1 MGLLHNFHE
10 NNVEIPSQEEIIFDI
25 EDEKPDSNA
34 SVNITPIYITPVK
47 STISKIA
54 ARTNTPNTTNAS
66 TTFSTLNTVTAPT
79 SKVPPSTSSTPN
91 HITSASS
98 ANTLLCKRK
107 LVDNVAPATKED
119 SSTNKKR
126 YVAAEKRDDAIRI
139 NDTMAKIAA
148 SDMEAR
154 KSYLDKKIELY
165 KRQVNATIT
174 YQEKMLEL
182 QEQTVQMQQIQV
194 EYLGKLLD
202 SFQTKITSPHKFNFN
217 VT

>member
-1 MGLLHNFHE
+1 MGFLQNFHE
-10 NNVEIPSQEEIIFDI
+10 NNVETPSQEEIIFDI
-25 EDEKPDSNA
+25 EDENPDSNA
-34 SVNITPIYITPVK
+34 SVNTSVHITPVK
-47 STISKIA
+47 SSISKIA
-54 ARTNTPNTTNAS
+54 ARTNTPNTTNVS
-66 TTFSTLNTVTAPT
+66 TTFSTPNTVTTPT

-91 HITSASS
+91 HIASASS
-98 ANTLLCKRK
+98 ANTLVCKRK

-126 YVAAEKRDDAIRI
+126 YVAAEKREDAIRI

-182 QEQTVQMQQIQV
+182 QEQTLLMQKIQV

-202 SFQTKITSPHKFNFN
+202 SFQTKITSPQIQF
-217 VT
+217 